1 MEQSVRFILEASRG
15 GGKKER
21 IFRSGGACVRT
32 QTPPGLCARRRQL
45 GSGGACVRPFSEPQH
60 SLPIVHMAQPS
71 EECGMRVD
79 CKSKSQK
86 STPGADL
93 GEDGESWEVGEH

>member
-21 IFRSGGACVRT
+21 IFRSGG
-32 QTPPGLCARRRQL
+32 G
-45 GSGGACVRPFSEPQH
+45 CVRPFSEPQH

-79 CKSKSQK
+79 CKSQK